1 MNKSDGSKLLIS
13 LSLPKTGTTYLSG
26 LLEKMDFCSVGDIK
40 EPTFFGARDYR
51 GGAILKKVVA
61 NGNLD
66 KGIEWYKAIF
76 DRGEGV
82 SVLVDMSTQY
92 WMCPEAVID
101 QAIVSGVGE
110 PVFINIRRKPQA
122 QLISYLAH
130 LRRGYIPAKGL
141 ESLSTMD
148 SSFLDYLMKMGR
160 WTETYSELQK
170 KYPDIQFIEVD
181 FTELVKNPQSVL
193 GDILKEMGS
202 EIKTCSYLGLESAD
216 RNKMSAPLIGWL
228 NHLVFSESVRNIGRK
243 MPSSIYTRLIKLRK
257 ALVKVNLKEG
267 RSEHYEDD
275 CSFIEKMISSL

>member
-1 MNKSDGSKLLIS
+1 MNQSDGSKLLIS

-40 EPTFFGARDYR
+40 EPTFFGKRVYT
-51 GGAILKKVVA
+51 GGVTLKKVVA

-76 DRGEGV
+76 DRGEGI

-101 QAIVSGVGE
+101 QAVVAGVGE
-110 PVFINIRRKPQA
+110 PVFINIRREPQA

-130 LRRGYIPAKGL
+130 LRRGYIPPKGL
-141 ESLSTMD
+141 ALLSTLD
-148 SSFLDYLMKMGR
+148 SSFLDYLMKMSR
-160 WTETYSELQK
+160 WTETYSDLQK
-170 KYPDIQFIEVD
+170 KYPNVQFVEVD
-181 FTELVKNPQSVL
+181 FSELVKEPESVL
-193 GDILKEMGS
+193 GDILGEIGV
-202 EIKTCSYLGLESAD
+202 EIKTCSYLGLEHAD

-228 NHLVFSESVRNIGRK
+228 NHLVFSESLRNVGRK

-257 ALVKVNLKEG
+257 ALVKANLKEG
-267 RSEHYEDD
+267 RSKYYDED
-275 CSFIEKMISSL
+275 CCFIEKMISSS